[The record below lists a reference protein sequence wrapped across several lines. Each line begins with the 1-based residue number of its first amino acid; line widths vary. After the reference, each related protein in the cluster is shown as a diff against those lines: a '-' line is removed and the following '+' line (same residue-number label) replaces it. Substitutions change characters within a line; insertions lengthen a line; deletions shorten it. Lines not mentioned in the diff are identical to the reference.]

1 QYANDSIFGETCCY
15 MRESLRLRAAL
26 LLLCTF
32 LTISTFAQTRKI
44 TGTVN
49 DNQGNPLSGAT
60 VTLKGTTMMATTD
73 SAGSFS
79 LTVSGNNPALV
90 ISYVGMQTREVPV
103 GNNNTVSVSLSGASG
118 YLSDVVV
125 VGYGSVRRANLTT
138 AQTSISTK
146 EIEKTVNTT
155 IEQAIQG
162 RASGVY
168 VTQNSGQ
175 PGGGISINIRGVSS
189 INGNTEPLYVIDGVQ
204 IRGGGTANSSNPL
217 AFLNPNDISDIQILQ
232 GPSATAI
239 YGSQATNGVVLV
251 TTKRGKTGD
260 FRINYNVQYN
270 IQTPPKRF
278 EVMSLQQYAQ
288 MQIEY
293 KAIAGGV
300 VREDLLDPSIL
311 GYGTDWQDQLFSNAG
326 MQKHQLSVSGGSD
339 KTTYYMSGEYLDQQ
353 GVAEGSGFK
362 RYSFRMNL
370 DNKPREWLTIG
381 ANLSFNQTNE
391 SLTTSQENVIVRA
404 IQLSPEV
411 PVKNLDGDWGG
422 GDLTNPAHQFSPV
435 NPIAISQLV
444 TNTST
449 RRQFLGGLNL
459 QFNLAKGLVARTSLN
474 TSVGQGGTT
483 LYMPTYAIGWSVNST
498 SSLTNGTSE
507 NVYWN
512 WNQLLEYNRE
522 FGKHNLGLMVSHE
535 S

>member
-1 QYANDSIFGETCCY
+1 
-15 MRESLRLRAAL
+15 MRVSLRLRAAI

-32 LTISTFAQTRKI
+32 LTFSVTAQSRKI
-44 TGTVN
+44 TGKVS
-49 DNQGNPLSGAT
+49 DNQGVPLSGAT
-60 VTLKGTTMMATTD
+60 VTLKGTSIMSSTD
-73 SAGSFS
+73 IEGNFS
-79 LTVSGNNPALV
+79 LTASGNEKTLV
-90 ISYVGMQTREVPV
+90 ITYVGMQSREVQV
-103 GNNNTVSVSLSGASG
+103 GDNNTVVVTLASAEG
-118 YLSDVVV
+118 SLSDVVV
-125 VGYGSVRRANLTT
+125 VGYGSVKRSNLTT
-138 AQTSISTK
+138 AQTSIGTK

-217 AFLNPNDISDIQILQ
+217 AFLNPNDIADIQILQ

-251 TTKRGKTGD
+251 TTKRGKNGD

-311 GYGTDWQDQLFSNAG
+311 GPGTDWQDQLFSNA
-326 MQKHQLSVSGGSD
+326 
-339 KTTYYMSGEYLDQQ
+339 E
-353 GVAEGSGFK
+353 A
-362 RYSFRMNL
+362 
-370 DNKPREWLTIG
+370 
-381 ANLSFNQTNE
+381 
-391 SLTTSQENVIVRA
+391 
-404 IQLSPEV
+404 
-411 PVKNLDGDWGG
+411 PVKCK
-422 GDLTNPAHQFSPV
+422 
-435 NPIAISQLV
+435 
-444 TNTST
+444 
-449 RRQFLGGLNL
+449 RR
-459 QFNLAKGLVARTSLN
+459 KR
-474 TSVGQGGTT
+474 
-483 LYMPTYAIGWSVNST
+483 
-498 SSLTNGTSE
+498 
-507 NVYWN
+507 
-512 WNQLLEYNRE
+512 
-522 FGKHNLGLMVSHE
+522 
-535 S
+535 